1 MTAPVRRFF
10 TARRPA
16 CRMLALAVLLAAQA
30 GARAAAPELPQAPLQ
45 VAAASSASA
54 AASATAPAASSAAS
68 IVAPFFDRLGE
79 RARSLAGQPYAPV
92 PSRTPQALK
101 DLSYDQA
108 RDIRFRPDHAVW
120 RSLGLPFELMF
131 FHLGKYQTEP
141 VRMHELS
148 PDGERALPYR
158 PEDFDYGA
166 NTALQPATWGDIGHA
181 GFRVH
186 YPLNG
191 SAYKDELIVF
201 QGASYFRALGA
212 GQHYGL
218 SARGLAVDSAG
229 GSGPEEFPRFTDFW
243 VVRPEAGAKVLTVF
257 ALLDSPRVAGAYRFD
272 IQPGQSTAVNVQARV
287 FLRQTTQPIRT
298 LGIAPLTSMFQ
309 FGENQP
315 NKDDF
320 RPEVHDSDGLMVA
333 SGTGEW
339 LWRPLQNPRWPLVT
353 SFAMPSLRGFGLMQ
367 RDRSF
372 ASYEDPEAR
381 YEKRPSAWVTPV
393 GDWGAGRVELMQLPT
408 PDETNDNIVA
418 YWVPAQL
425 PAAGQPLNLA
435 WRIDWQGDA
444 QQRPP
449 ALWVSQTRA
458 GRGFAPLAAGER
470 QFVIDF
476 NGTVGGKPLPDNAAV
491 QAVVSSNDAGRI
503 TEQNVYRVDATGAWR
518 LTLRVQT
525 LDPARPV
532 ELRAYLR
539 SGADTVSETWTQI
552 LPPQ

>member
-1 MTAPVRRFF
+1 MTVSVRHPVAAPRAAGHP
-10 TARRPA
+10 ARRL
-16 CRMLALAVLLAAQA
+16 LALAVLVATQAAV
-30 GARAAAPELPQAPLQ
+30 RAAAAEVPETTSTT
-45 VAAASSASA
+45 VAAAAAASTASTPAVTPSASA
-54 AASATAPAASSAAS
+54 VA
-68 IVAPFFDRLGE
+68 APFFDRLAQ
-79 RARSLAGQPYAPV
+79 RARGLAAQPYAPA
-92 PSRTPQALK
+92 PGRTPQALK

-120 RSLGLPFELMF
+120 RSLGRPFELMF

-166 NTALQPATWGDIGHA
+166 NSTLQPASWGDIGHA

-186 YPLNG
+186 YPLNNA
-191 SAYKDELIVF
+191 AYKDELIVF

-229 GSGPEEFPRFTDFW
+229 GNGPEEFPRFTDFW
-243 VVRPEAGAKVLTVF
+243 VVRPDAGAQALTVF

-272 IQPGQSTAVNVQARV
+272 IQPGQTTAVNVKARV
-287 FLRQTTQPIRT
+287 YLRQTTRPIRT

-315 NKDDF
+315 NRDDF
-320 RPEVHDSDGLMVA
+320 RPEVHDSDGLMIA

-339 LWRPLQNPRWPLVT
+339 LWRPLQNPRSPLVT
-353 SFAMPSLRGFGLMQ
+353 SFSMPSLRGFGLMQ

-372 ASYEDPEAR
+372 ASYEDTEAR
-381 YEKRPSAWVTPV
+381 YEQRPSAWVTPV

-418 YWVPAQL
+418 YWVPARL
-425 PAAGQPLNLA
+425 PAVGQPLDLA
-435 WRIDWQGDA
+435 WRIDWQGA
-444 QQRPP
+444 QQQRPP
-449 ALWVSQTRA
+449 ALWVAQTRA
-458 GRGFAPLAAGER
+458 GRGFAALADGER

-476 NGTVGGKPLPDNAAV
+476 TGAKLPDNAAV
-491 QAVVSSNDAGRI
+491 KAVVSSNDAGRI

-532 ELRAYLR
+532 ELRAYLT